1 MVDENIFAA
10 LAPSPAGKELK
21 PMFCFEL
28 SPPLIQNILSLLVPA
43 LMMGEHQESLN

>member
-10 LAPSPAGKELK
+10 LAPLTSWQRTEAAVLLRTVATFDTEY
-21 PMFCFEL
+21 
-28 SPPLIQNILSLLVPA
+28 PPLLVPA